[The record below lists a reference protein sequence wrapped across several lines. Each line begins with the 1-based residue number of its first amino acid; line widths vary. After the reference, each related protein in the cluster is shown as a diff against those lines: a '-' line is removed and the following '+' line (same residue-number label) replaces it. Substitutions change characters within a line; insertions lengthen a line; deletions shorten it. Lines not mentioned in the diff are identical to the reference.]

1 MFMLKTD
8 MVKADVLRNTP
19 LDKAVF
25 LYLAS
30 LLLFFFMTLQ
40 QYKCQKEIKAELKEV
55 KIQIELLRQEHEHTV
70 TVYDDMIQAILQGA
84 KNEW

>member
-1 MFMLKTD
+1 ME
-8 MVKADVLRNTP
+8 KALI
-19 LDKAVF
+19 

-40 QYKCQKEIKAELKEV
+40 MYLCQKELKTELSEV
-55 KIQIELLRQEHEHTV
+55 RLEIELLRQEHENTV